1 MLDTR
6 PRLLSVGCANPPN
19 RYTQA
24 DIPKLFNI
32 EKPSIR
38 SLFGSTHI
46 QTRHLY
52 LPEPDPD
59 GGVSE
64 ESQGELLQKHLR
76 GALEIGPEAVRRC
89 LEPEGMTVEDID
101 YLCVVTTT
109 GFMAPGL
116 TAWVMKTMGFR
127 EDCSRMDVVG
137 MGCNA
142 GLNALNPVASWARAN
157 PGKNA
162 LMLCVEICSAAYV
175 FDETFRTAI
184 VNSLFGD
191 GAAAVL
197 VRADPKDE
205 RRDAPAVLGFNSH
218 IITPA
223 IGAMRFDWD
232 DQAGKFSFYL
242 DREIPYV
249 LGVNVEKPVGR
260 LLDAHGLK
268 RRDIAH
274 WVVHSGGKKV
284 IDAIKYNI
292 GLTAYDVRHTTS
304 VLRDF
309 GNLSSGSFLFSF
321 KRLLEEGKV
330 RRGDYTVMMTMGPG
344 STIETALLRW

>member
-6 PRLLSVGCANPPN
+6 PRLLSVGCANPPD

-24 DIPKLFNI
+24 QIPEIFGI
-32 EKPSIR
+32 EDAAVR

-46 QTRHLY
+46 RTRHLY
-52 LPEPDPD
+52 LPEPRP
-59 GGVSE
+59 GGGLPE
-64 ESQGELLQKHLR
+64 ERQGELLAKHLR
-76 GALEIGPEAVRRC
+76 GALAIGPQAIARC
-89 LEPEGMTVEDID
+89 LEPEGMGPEDID
-101 YLCVVTTT
+101 YLAVVTTT
-109 GFMAPGL
+109 GFLAPGL
-116 TAWVMKTMGFR
+116 SAWIIAEAGFR
-127 EDCSRMDVVG
+127 EDCSRLDVVG

-142 GLNALNPVASWARAN
+142 GLNALNPVASWAAAN
-157 PGKNA
+157 PGKSA

-175 FDETFRTAI
+175 FDESFRTAI

-191 GAAAVL
+191 GAAALL
-197 VRADPKDE
+197 VRAD
-205 RRDAPAVLGFNSH
+205 RRDDRRLAPAVLGFSSH
-218 IITPA
+218 IIPEA

-232 DQAGKFSFYL
+232 DRAGKFSFFL

-249 LGVNVEKPVGR
+249 LGSHVEAPVGR
-260 LLDAHGLK
+260 LLGAHGLR

-292 GLTAYDVRHTTS
+292 GLTAHDVRHTTG

-309 GNLSSGSFLFSF
+309 GNLSSASFLFSYR
-321 KRLLEEGKV
+321 RLLDEGV
-330 RRGDYTVMMTMGPG
+330 LRRGDYVVMMTMGPG
-344 STIETALLRW
+344 STIETALLRC